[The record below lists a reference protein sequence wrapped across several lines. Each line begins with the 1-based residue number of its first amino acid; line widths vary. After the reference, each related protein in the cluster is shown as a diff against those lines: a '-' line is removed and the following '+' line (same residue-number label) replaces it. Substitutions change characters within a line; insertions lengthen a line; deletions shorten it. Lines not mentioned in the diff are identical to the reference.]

1 MLSDQ
6 IRKSFSG
13 LTDGAG
19 KLIGSFGISAN
30 FVTFLVLVTGIIA
43 AYYIYIGAFYL
54 AILFV
59 LISGVLDGLDGAVAK
74 AMKKETK
81 FGGLFD
87 STTDKLTEILIY
99 ISLGLYNPVL
109 WLPASLAISF
119 FMLSSYISK
128 HAKASGGKSQGGL
141 LERKERIILIVLGLF
156 FIHYMNV
163 VLWIIAT
170 ASLFTGLQRFAK
182 NYKILSQT

>member
-6 IRKSFSG
+6 LRQAFSG
-13 LTDGAG
+13 LTTKSG
-19 KLIGSFGISAN
+19 KFLGRLGISAN
-30 FVTFLVLVTGIIA
+30 FVTFLVLVTGILA
-43 AYYIYIGAFYL
+43 AYFICLGKFNL

-59 LISGVLDGLDGAVAK
+59 IVSGILDGLDGAVAK
-74 AMKKETK
+74 ANNKETK

-99 ISLGLYNPVL
+99 IALGVYNSAL

-128 HAKASGGKSQGGL
+128 HAKASGGKSQGGF
-141 LERKERIILIVLGLF
+141 LERKERIVLIVLSLF
-156 FIHYMNV
+156 FINYAHY
-163 VLWIIAT
+163 VLWFIA
-170 ASLFTGLQRFAK
+170 ACSLFTAGQRFYK
-182 NYKILSQT
+182 NYKILSAI